1 MYMLAN
7 AYYKLCGMKY
17 SGGIIINY
25 LLGTHPDDHM
35 YDIHL
40 HKEQNVFLFWV
51 SVADYKV
58 IVNLQLPC
66 VHSKAVITTEVVL
79 DNQLTSVMTFHLLYM
94 YGTCY
99 LCHWYCWTMIVTI
112 CMKVNHHHVSW
123 CLLKWLSRLLW
134 YVIAFSGLVD
144 GLEVIVCIIA
154 DAYQPVQ
161 IEGANAYFITSY
173 LKLVVYF

>member
-1 MYMLAN
+1 MLAN
-7 AYYKLCGMKY
+7 YKLCGMTY

-51 SVADYKV
+51 SVTDYKM

-66 VHSKAVITTEVVL
+66 VYSKAVITAEVVL
-79 DNQLTSVMTFHLLYM
+79 DNQLTSVMTVHLLYM

-99 LCHWYCWTMIVTI
+99 LCH
-112 CMKVNHHHVSW
+112 
-123 CLLKWLSRLLW
+123 
-134 YVIAFSGLVD
+134 
-144 GLEVIVCIIA
+144 
-154 DAYQPVQ
+154 
-161 IEGANAYFITSY
+161 
-173 LKLVVYF
+173 